1 MDEMFSPQ
9 AVKAAIPHTW
19 PLFFTRHGRF
29 TPIQQ
34 QAIPLILN
42 GRDALLIAATAA
54 GKTEAVIAPLLER
67 HWPRLTSHQP
77 PTTSHQPPT
86 TSLTLLY
93 ICPTRALVRDLYQR
107 LREPLAGSGISLGWK
122 TGDAPFLDTA
132 RPPAILITTPEST
145 DSLLTRAPRLFAGL
159 QTIVLDEIHLFDN
172 TPRGDQIRC
181 LLPRIERIRQYADP
195 DAGFMQRIALSATV
209 PDPEGIARRYLRDGA
224 IVSAPGGRRI
234 EAEIVP
240 LYDLSELV
248 NALGRRAAQKTLL
261 FCNSRDEVEE
271 TAVYLRQHL
280 PHHAEIFVHYSNLD
294 GKMRREVETRFAE
307 ASAAVCVSTSTLE
320 LGIDIG
326 SVDDVAL
333 LGAPPDLTSF
343 LQRIGRGSRRAAHT
357 RVLCLPKSPGEW
369 ARFEA
374 LLQLAEMQEIGDW
387 RLDISDSQSPISNLQ
402 SSQYAFR
409 PSVLV
414 QQIFSLIKQ
423 SPTGSVR
430 RADARRIAPP
440 EVTSDDIN
448 RILAQLTFA
457 RYLRPGRLGEWKP
470 DVELEELLD
479 RHEIYAN
486 IGADA
491 RAATAVNAYTGKAIA
506 QTERVYKKGSVVLFG
521 GKPMRV
527 VWQDKYRFGLAPAPG
542 QPVDDILRFQKVVA
556 AVPFAVAQAVARSLN
571 LPPGQMAVLPAE
583 NGIYLFHFW
592 GTVWGELL
600 AAVLLHHGLAAEAL
614 NEYCLLA
621 RPPLAQLPAWEEKIG
636 RKAARQ
642 YAPAAA
648 SRLEMG
654 RFHSLL
660 PADVA
665 ETAVLR
671 LLDLPR
677 FSQLYREAALV
688 KRPEI
693 YEKLHLLLT

>member
-1 MDEMFSPQ
+1 MTFSPQ
-9 AVKAAIPHTW
+9 EVKAAIPHTW

-42 GRDALLIAATAA
+42 GRDTLLIAATAA

-67 HWPRLTSHQP
+67 HWPRLTQSP
-77 PTTSHQPPT
+77 ISN
-86 TSLTLLY
+86 LTILY

-107 LREPLAGSGISLGWK
+107 LREPLAGSGIALGWK
-122 TGDAPFLDTA
+122 TGDAPFLDVE
-132 RPPAILITTPEST
+132 RSPAILITTPEST

-159 QTIVLDEIHLFDN
+159 HTIVLDEIHLFDN
-172 TPRGDQIRC
+172 APRGDQIRC

-209 PDPEGIARRYLRDGA
+209 PDPEGIARRYLRDGV

-234 EAEIVP
+234 EAEIAP
-240 LYDLSELV
+240 LYDLAELV

-271 TAVYLRQHL
+271 TAVYLRRHL

-294 GKMRREVETRFAE
+294 AKMRLEVETRFAA
-307 ASAAVCVSTSTLE
+307 ASTAVCVSTSTLE

-374 LLQLAEMQEIGDW
+374 LLQLAEVQETGDW
-387 RLDISDSQSPISNLQ
+387 RLEIGDSQSPISNLQ
-402 SSQYAFR
+402 SPQYAFR
-409 PSVLV
+409 PSVLI

-430 RADARRIAPP
+430 RADVRRIAPP

-457 RYLRPGRLGEWKP
+457 RYLRAGRLGEWKP

-486 IGADA
+486 IGADV
-491 RAATAVNAYTGKAIA
+491 RAATAVDAYTGKTIA
-506 QTERVYKKGSVVLFG
+506 QTERVYKKGTVVLFG
-521 GKPMRV
+521 GKLMKV

-542 QPVDDILRFQKVVA
+542 QQADEILRFQKTYA
-556 AVPFAVAQAVARSLN
+556 AIPFTVTQAVARSLN
-571 LPPGQMAVLPAE
+571 LQPGQMAALPAE

-592 GTVWGELL
+592 GTVWGDLL
-600 AAVLLHHGLAAEAL
+600 TAVLLNHALAAEAI
-614 NEYCLLA
+614 NEYCLLV
-621 RPPLAQLPAWEEKIG
+621 RPPLTQLPAWEEKIG

-642 YAPAAA
+642 CVSLA
-648 SRLEMG
+648 SNRLEMG

-671 LLDLPR
+671 LLDLSR

-693 YEKLHLLLT
+693 YEKLHLLL